1 MDINSYFYNLATEH
15 VLLNHSPES
24 KSFFRSYSSATV
36 LLDNEFHKNLRYATN
51 NVLISQFNGDASL
64 PVPSE
69 DFPRQSVNGTL
80 FILSRIADGVSES
93 ARIRATGLRDDI
105 LARLRK
111 DMREETISRH
121 FQITAIQ
128 SQTIGRI
135 ADNFYAIALFIA
147 YQDKYIIEY
156 DQNIWQPLIS

>member
-1 MDINSYFYNLATEH
+1 
-15 VLLNHSPES
+15 
-24 KSFFRSYSSATV
+24 
-36 LLDNEFHKNLRYATN
+36 
-51 NVLISQFNGDASL
+51 
-64 PVPSE
+64 VPSE